1 MPDEPE
7 TEVIL
12 CPACKHTLRVPFD
25 WLGTQVQCP
34 ECKAMFRAPSRDGS
48 GGLTE
53 AVLISRPDSQQ
64 AATRKSMD
72 VMLLLPAFGLMV
84 CGIVGTLVNGRSAY
98 LAITDPA
105 AMTEVVRQ
113 QLRGLRQTGL
123 GKDDPE
129 ADRDRLDTERA
140 AEGVR
145 HLQWAMPLFAG
156 VAALTFLGGLSIVMR
171 WNYRL
176 AQLGSV
182 AAALNFPNCCCV
194 PGAVVGGWALLMLSS
209 DEARSHFGK

>member
-12 CPACKHTLRVPFD
+12 CPACKHMLRVPFD

-34 ECKAMFRAPSRDGS
+34 ECKAMFRAPSRDGT

-64 AATRKSMD
+64 PAVRKSMD
-72 VMLLLPAFGLMV
+72 TMLLLPAFGLML
-84 CGIVGTLVNGRSAY
+84 CGVVGTLVNAREAY
-98 LAITDPA
+98 VAIADPA
-105 AMTEVVRQ
+105 AAKEGMRQ
-113 QLRGLRQTGL
+113 RLQVLRQAGV
-123 GKDDPE
+123 GKDETE
-129 ADRDRLDTERA
+129 ADRDRLDAERA

-145 HLQWAMPLFAG
+145 AMQWAMPVFTV
-156 VAALTFLGGLSIVMR
+156 VAALAFLGGLSIVLR

-182 AAALNFPNCCCV
+182 AAALNFPGGCCL
-194 PGAVVGGWALLMLSS
+194 PGAVVGAWALLMLSS
-209 DEARSHFGK
+209 DEARAHFGK